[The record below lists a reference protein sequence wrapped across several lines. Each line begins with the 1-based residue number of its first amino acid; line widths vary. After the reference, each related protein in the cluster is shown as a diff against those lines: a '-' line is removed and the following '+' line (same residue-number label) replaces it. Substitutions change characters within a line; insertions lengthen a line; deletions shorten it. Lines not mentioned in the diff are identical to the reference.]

1 MPLREA
7 FQKETCMPASL
18 DFPPIVESEDSLE
31 AIQDFFETQGW
42 TDGLPFIP
50 PTRQR
55 VARMLEHT
63 RWSPN
68 DVIGVLGPR
77 NGEATLQRLATN
89 AVMAGCRPEY
99 FPIVVTAI
107 QAVAEE
113 QFNLNGIQST
123 THPCGVLIVVNGP
136 LASELG
142 INGGPNC
149 FGQGPR
155 SNMAIGRAVRLA
167 LQNVGGGTAGDG
179 DRATHGSPAK
189 IAFCV
194 AENEHENPWEPL
206 HVEHGFAV
214 DDSVV
219 TVVACEAPHNINDHG
234 SISGLGLLT
243 TISTSLRQSGSNNIG
258 VGRGEPMLVFGPEH
272 AAQVAADGYSKDDV
286 KQWLFEQTRLPV
298 ADWSPDWKTEERLDL
313 LEADTGQREFTHLTA
328 NWQDLD
334 IMVAGGPGKHSCWMP
349 TFGGTETVMR
359 RVEHADGT
367 PIRSIFNP

>member
-1 MPLREA
+1 MV
-7 FQKETCMPASL
+7 ASL

-55 VARMLEHT
+55 VKQMYEYVQGD
-63 RWSPN
+63 PN
-68 DVIGVLGPR
+68 DVLGVLGPR
-77 NGEATLQRLATN
+77 NGEATLERLATN

-113 QFNLNGIQST
+113 PFNLNGIQST
-123 THPCGVLIVVNGP
+123 THPCAVLVVVNGP

-155 SNMAIGRAVRLA
+155 PNMSIGRAVRLA
-167 LQNVGGGTAGDG
+167 LQNVGGGTPGEG
-179 DRATHGSPAK
+179 DRATQGTPAK
-189 IAFCV
+189 IAFCI
-194 AENEHENPWEPL
+194 AENEDENPWEPL
-206 HVEHGFAV
+206 HVEHGFAP

-234 SISGLGLLT
+234 SIGGEGILT

-258 VGRGEPMLVFGPEH
+258 AGRGEPMLAFGPEH
-272 AAQVAADGYSKDDV
+272 AAQVADDGYTKDDV
-286 KQWLFEQTRLPV
+286 KKWLFDRIRLPV
-298 ADWSPDWKTEERLDL
+298 ADWSPDWMTDERLDRL
-313 LEADTGQREFTHLTA
+313 QSETGQREFTRLTT

-334 IMVAGGPGKHSCWMP
+334 VIVAGGPGKHSCWMP
-349 TFGGTETVMR
+349 TFGGTATVMR
-359 RVEHADGT
+359 RVERADGS
-367 PIRSIFNP
+367 PVRSIFNP